1 MTKLLNVEK
10 DLLEWRKSKNGHR
23 GREIPEQLRM
33 QAVELLS
40 EYSANY
46 VQKELG
52 INSTSLKRWQK
63 QYESP
68 EDFFIHIPNSEEKTR
83 KNTIKEKLTIKIS
96 RGEWSVEG
104 NLSMKEWESAMRLLE
119 GVKR

>member
-1 MTKLLNVEK
+1 MKKLLDVEK
-10 DLLEWRKSKNGHR
+10 DLSEWRKSKNGHR
-23 GREIPEQLRM
+23 GREIPEQLKM

-40 EYSANY
+40 EYSVNY

-52 INSTSLKRWQK
+52 INSTSLKKWQK
-63 QYESP
+63 QYESQD
-68 EDFFIHIPNSEEKTR
+68 DFFIHIPNVGEKAR
-83 KNTIKEKLTIKIS
+83 KAKMNERVSIKIS

-119 GVKR
+119 GVKK

>member
-1 MTKLLNVEK
+1 MTKLLDVEK
-10 DLLEWRKSKNGHR
+10 DLSEWRKSKNGHR
-23 GREIPEQLRM
+23 GRAIPEQLRM

-68 EDFFIHIPNSEEKTR
+68 EDFFIHIPNVAEKAR